1 LTIAS
6 PSRLEVNVVPLN
18 DVAHFIRGVT
28 FKPEDVVPVG
38 TPGSVACMR
47 TKNVQAT
54 IDLAD
59 VWALPS
65 VLIRR
70 DDQLVAPGDLLVSTA
85 NSWNLV
91 GKCCWVPTLPWPTT
105 FGGFISVLRP
115 DPGMV
120 YPRYLFHWFGS
131 QHTQEA
137 VRSFG
142 QRTTSIS
149 NLNIERT
156 LALQIPL
163 PPLAAQRRIADV
175 LDKVDGLRVKRRT
188 ALAGVDA
195 IAQSMFEDMFGDPD
209 KYPPGTLESVAE
221 LRRGP
226 FGGALRKEIFV
237 DAGYRVYEQ
246 SNAIQDDF
254 NTGRYFI
261 DATKFASMRTFAVE
275 PDDLIVSCSGTLGRV
290 AIVPPDAA
298 PGVINQAL
306 LRVRPKAD
314 RVTPLFLK
322 MFLASSATQ
331 SALTGLGRGT
341 GLQNFPPMEEV
352 RALRVPVPPLPAQH
366 HLAARMSV
374 LSKMKEGMA
383 ASLAQLDDLFASLQH
398 RAFRGEL

>member
-1 LTIAS
+1 MTIAS